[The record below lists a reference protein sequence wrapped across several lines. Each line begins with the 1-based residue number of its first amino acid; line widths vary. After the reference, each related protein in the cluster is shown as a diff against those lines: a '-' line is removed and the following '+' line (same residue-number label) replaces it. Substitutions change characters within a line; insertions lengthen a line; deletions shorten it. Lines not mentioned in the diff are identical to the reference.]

1 MTQGAKNLKQLQNV
15 SSELLHFTVLLAA
28 TVGQVACSAR
38 RCGVAR
44 QPVGSTVAAQT
55 GLLAA
60 WRLENT
66 TSSHPQ
72 QSRLESTVSY
82 LSSIDLLIA
91 IIIFEALQLL
101 SVEKSINHLEVSY
114 LELKCRISFLYFYR
128 NHNQQKFDAFHT
140 FVYCHVYTIGILFN
154 CSKFNVKL
162 FCSAEKLQTAA
173 ATKMFSL

>member
-1 MTQGAKNLKQLQNV
+1 MSHQSCFSSQFYLRLQSAKWLAPLGGVEQLG
-15 SSELLHFTVLLAA
+15 SRS
-28 TVGQVACSAR
+28 
-38 RCGVAR
+38 
-44 QPVGSTVAAQT
+44 VGSTVAAQT

-114 LELKCRISFLYFYR
+114 LELKCRISFYIILLYFYR
-128 NHNQQKFDAFHT
+128 NHNQQKFDALHT
-140 FVYCHVYTIGILFN
+140 FVYCHV
-154 CSKFNVKL
+154 
-162 FCSAEKLQTAA
+162 
-173 ATKMFSL
+173 